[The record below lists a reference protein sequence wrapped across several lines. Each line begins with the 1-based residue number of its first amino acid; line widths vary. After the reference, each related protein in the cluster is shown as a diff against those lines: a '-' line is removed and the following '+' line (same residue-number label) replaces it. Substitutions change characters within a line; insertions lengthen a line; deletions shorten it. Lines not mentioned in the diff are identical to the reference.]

1 MQQSF
6 HWVTLSTVNSKSGS
20 VDYYDSLFQGRIKDH
35 VKLKIANL
43 SKTENSEL
51 EIYIHSC
58 QQQKDGVDC
67 GMFANANAYY
77 ILSGNDASCI
87 RIYEHKMRADFRQC
101 LEQGRFEPMLTLFS
115 HLKVL
120 LVLKY
125 VADVE
130 CRGLGSRLKTQL

>member
-1 MQQSF
+1 M
-6 HWVTLSTVNSKSGS
+6 
-20 VDYYDSLFQGRIKDH
+20 DYYDSLFQGRIKDH

-67 GMFANANAYY
+67 GMFPVVNAYY
-77 ILSGNDASCI
+77 ILSGNDASSI
-87 RIYEHKMRADFRQC
+87 RIYEHKMRADFRLSC
-101 LEQGRFEPMLTLFS
+101 LEQGRFQPVLTLFS

-125 VADVE
+125 FADVE
-130 CRGLGSRLKTQL
+130 CRGLGSTLKIQL